1 MDPKLIFLMLAMFF
15 IEEVEKEID
24 FAVTVSFLYDD
35 VDTIAVEYRNVTTY
49 DYINIT
55 KFESNG
61 LVVNGYNYMKMI
73 PFFMHEIHLV
83 NGTTQDYGWLMKYE
97 KKDMVRIFQTDKFIL
112 F

>member
-83 NGTTQDYGWLMKYE
+83 NGTTHDYGWLMKYE
-97 KKDMVRIFQTDKFIL
+97 KKNMVRIFQTDIL

>member
-1 MDPKLIFLMLAMFF
+1 MLAMFF
-15 IEEVEKEID
+15 IKEVEKEID

-55 KFESNG
+55 SFESNG
-61 LVVNGYNYMKMI
+61 LVVNGYNYMSMMI
-73 PFFMHEIHLV
+73 PFLKPEKHLV
-83 NGTTQDYGWLMKYE
+83 NGTTHDYGWLMKYE
-97 KKDMVRIFQTDKFIL
+97 KKNMVRIFQTDKFIL